1 MPVRLT
7 IIWAVIGG
15 AVGWLARQFLGEL
28 VNRATEAL
36 SASVRRLV
44 RRIFRRESEDARV
57 GPATHVIGTTI
68 VGSSLGAQGGQGTAG
83 GGGGGTGIGG
93 PGGPGGHGGNI
104 YLAPGSAEPPGASGG
119 GGGGGVQLVVRDDG
133 SIDLVGEPGAGGSGG
148 SYLPDPDSD
157 PPEED
162 PPSAQH

>member
-1 MPVRLT
+1 MRLT

-15 AVGWLARQFLGEL
+15 AVGWLAKQFLGEL
-28 VNRATEAL
+28 VNHATEVL

-44 RRIFRRESEDARV
+44 HRIFRRGSEDASV
-57 GPATHVIGTTI
+57 GPATHVAGTTI
-68 VGSSLGAQGGQGTAG
+68 MESSLGAQGGQGIAG

-104 YLAPGSAEPPGASGG
+104 YLAPGSAEPPVASGG

-148 SYLPDPDSD
+148 SYLPDPGSD
-157 PPEED
+157 E
-162 PPSAQH
+162 PSRRGPTRP

>member
-1 MPVRLT
+1 MPARIT

-15 AVGWLARQFLGEL
+15 AVGWLAKQFLGEV
-28 VNRATEAL
+28 VNQAREAL
-36 SASVRRLV
+36 SASIRRLV
-44 RRIFRRESEDARV
+44 RRILRRESEDTKV
-57 GPATHVIGTTI
+57 GPAMPVGTTI
-68 VGSSLGAQGGQGTAG
+68 VGSSIGAQGGHGFAG

-104 YLAPGSAEPPGASGG
+104 YLAPGSAEPPIASGG
-119 GGGGGVQLVVRDDG
+119 GGGDVQLIVRDDG

-148 SYLPDPDSD
+148 SYLPDPGSN

-162 PPSAQH
+162 PPSAEH